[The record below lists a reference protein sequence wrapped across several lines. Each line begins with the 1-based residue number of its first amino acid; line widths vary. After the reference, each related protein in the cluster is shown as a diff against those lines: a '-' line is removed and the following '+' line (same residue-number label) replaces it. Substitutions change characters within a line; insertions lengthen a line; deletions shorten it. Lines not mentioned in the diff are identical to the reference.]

1 MLETAEHLRGR
12 NWHIQL
18 NAALPLVVALC
29 ATVSERR
36 WCADQPV
43 AEVDIRF
50 DDPEEDSGRQSGS
63 TLRLFRGLVRWRMVP
78 VPATSIEAIRP
89 HSCPDAGETIAAI
102 ATTAGYAAMKIVLP
116 PAAKEAIRV
125 SQNLRANERIGI
137 CAHNNGPR
145 LPTWGPTD
153 NISFRRIARHGCYA
167 RRRVRV
173 SLPDIRA
180 LPVRLPS
187 IGR

>member
-89 HSCPDAGETIAAI
+89 HSSPDAGETIAAI
-102 ATTAGYAAMKIVLP
+102 ATPEALCICRDVQSRYRTALP
-116 PAAKEAIRV
+116 PQPQK
-125 SQNLRANERIGI
+125 
-137 CAHNNGPR
+137 AHF
-145 LPTWGPTD
+145 
-153 NISFRRIARHGCYA
+153 S
-167 RRRVRV
+167 
-173 SLPDIRA
+173 SKK
-180 LPVRLPS
+180 
-187 IGR
+187 